1 MLQKKFGMTHK
12 LLQSS
17 MIYYSHVNEDNR
29 VERELFLGSEAD
41 LLVAV
46 AGSGERII
54 ALLDNDRCNQF
65 HAVDVNKEA
74 LFLLQL
80 KLAALETLSVEDY
93 LQFISHD
100 ENRPIAR
107 RYWFDMMKDQLEQEC
122 KTFWEQRMPLIENGI
137 LYAGHFEKFLRRV
150 RPSTNF
156 FLGKNFKSIFSGK
169 KGHFPSVKWNMLKWV
184 FSWQWIYRAWGN
196 KDGAFVGKGADTAQI
211 PNALDQIFRNNE
223 APTCLMAHLIFKG
236 HLRDMREEDLPPSLQ
251 KKILEKIKYRL
262 VSGDINM
269 SYHAN
274 DILTYVRTHSHENN
288 QVFYSLSDLLSF
300 EDYAYLGELLACL
313 DNDEDMVVWR
323 SFLKHREEKQL
334 LYPILDR
341 LIDHSESEST
351 RMYKVFS
358 LENAV
363 TV

>member
-1 MLQKKFGMTHK
+1 
-12 LLQSS
+12 

-46 AGSGERII
+46 AGSGERVI

-65 HAVDVNKEA
+65 HVVDVNKEA

-80 KLAALETLSVEDY
+80 KLAALEALPVEDY
-93 LQFISHD
+93 LQFTGHH

-107 RYWFDMMKDQLEQEC
+107 RYWFDMMKDQLEEES
-122 KTFWEQRMPLIENGI
+122 KAYWEQRIPLIENGI
-137 LYAGHFEKFLRRV
+137 LFAGHFEKFLRRV

-156 FLGKNFKSIFSGK
+156 FLGKNFQTIFSGRK
-169 KGHFPSVKWNMLKWV
+169 ENFRSVKWNMMKRV

-196 KDGAFVGKGADTAQI
+196 KDGAFVGKGADTAHI
-211 PNALDQIFRNNE
+211 PNALDQIIRNNE
-223 APTCLMAHLIFKG
+223 APSCFMAHLIFKG

-251 KKILEKIKYRL
+251 KEVLEKIKYRL
-262 VSGDINM
+262 VSGDIHM
-269 SYHAN
+269 YYHAH
-274 DILTYVRTHSHENN
+274 DILTYARTHSHENN

-300 EDYAYLGELLACL
+300 EDYSYLGELLAFL
-313 DNDEDMVVWR
+313 DNDGDMVVWR

-334 LYPILDR
+334 LVPILDR
-341 LIDHSESEST
+341 LKDHSKAEST

-363 TV
+363 IA